1 MLGRVVVVWINFSVQ
16 EPMEVD
22 QTSTMAKAFSAD
34 MSVIKPSSSGHLTV
48 SHGSSGSPIKAGMS
62 TPTSGA
68 SQPRRSPRSGGMP
81 PPGQTQGRKPWQSR
95 KPSGLTPQPGAKPGQ
110 PAKKTLKH
118 SASTSVL
125 PRQQQ
130 AAGAQPMSFRWE
142 SGESVSVSVRSL

>member
-1 MLGRVVVVWINFSVQ
+1 MLGRVVVVWINFFLQ

-62 TPTSGA
+62 TPTMGA

-81 PPGQTQGRKPWQSR
+81 PPGQTQVRKPWQSR
-95 KPSGLTPQPGAKPGQ
+95 KVGGLTPQPGTK

-130 AAGAQPMSFRWE
+130 QQPLSFRWV
-142 SGESVSVSVRSL
+142 SRSMSVSTC